1 MNYEDWNNY
10 INQTDNDEVSVL
22 AEPTDIVT
30 EMDGVLFLC
39 QTVNEYNNIVCLRI
53 KETKAFIIDTFFNY
67 VMKLYRTHNVKFIRI
82 ECSKNRY
89 RFLDRFFPKKAVIK
103 NDEIADRDIYYCNLK
118 ECEPIITKYFLKKTE
133 NKYYAL
139 QKHYNETGDQ
149 KDYEEMFFIMQFAIE
164 NSIKKK
170 LKGITRTDIY
180 DLTMDATVN
189 VMARYRA
196 DQKYSIQ
203 YLLTAAHYAALGI
216 LYNKKTKQ
224 ADQTTSYESL
234 LDSQLLEEKNYE

>member
-1 MNYEDWNNY
+1 MTYENWNEY
-10 INQTDNDEVSVL
+10 INNTDNEEISVI
-22 AEPTDIVT
+22 AGPEDIVT

-39 QTVNEYNNIVCLRI
+39 QTKNGYNNIVCLRI
-53 KETKAFIIDTFFNY
+53 KESKTFIIDTFLNY
-67 VMKLYRTHNVKFIRI
+67 GIHLYKCNNIQYIRV
-82 ECSKNRY
+82 ECSRNRY
-89 RFLDRFFPKKAVIK
+89 LFLDRIFPKKAVVK
-103 NDEIADRDIYYCNLK
+103 EDVEGRDVYYCNLK
-118 ECEPIITKYFLKKTE
+118 EWEPIVAKYFLKKTE
-133 NKYYAL
+133 QKYYTL

-149 KDYEEMFFIMQFAIE
+149 KDFEEMFFIMQFAIE

-196 DQKYSIQ
+196 DQKYNIQ

>member
-1 MNYEDWNNY
+1 MTYENWNEY
-10 INQTDNDEVSVL
+10 INNTDNEEVSVI
-22 AEPTDIVT
+22 AGPEDIVT

-39 QTVNEYNNIVCLRI
+39 QTINGYNNIVCLRI
-53 KETKAFIIDTFFNY
+53 KENKTSIIDTFFNY
-67 VMKLYRTHNVKFIRI
+67 TMQLYRCNNIQYIRI
-82 ECSKNRY
+82 ECSRNRY
-89 RFLDRFFPKKAVIK
+89 KFLDRFFPKKAVVK
-103 NDEIADRDIYYCNLK
+103 EDVEGRDVYYCHLK
-118 ECEPIITKYFLKKTE
+118 ECEPIIVKYFLKKTE
-133 NKYYAL
+133 TKYYAL

-149 KDYEEMFFIMQFAIE
+149 KDFEEMFFIMQFAIE

-196 DQKYSIQ
+196 DQKYNIQ

-234 LDSQLLEEKNYE
+234 LDSQLLEENHYE